1 MSPTYLWS
9 FFSPKGDFV
18 IYTTASNSSI
28 QVGAQPLCEAMQI
41 NKGTLGTQ
49 HPYSPSPVGFQG
61 KKRNVPF
68 PPPSQA
74 TGSGSTARFM
84 HGAHST
90 AAPQHSPI
98 PPSAPSPEQRSH
110 PQQHRDVQPHPPQ
123 RPPKTQCWDEQ
134 EHKTCAWQRG
144 YSLLSY
150 SPGAVVRA
158 WVPYEPGFFTSL
170 DAEGNS
176 PGRGVGRA
184 GFIRRPEDWPVLALQ
199 PINRSHR
206 SPTPCA

>member
-9 FFSPKGDFV
+9 FFSPEGDFV

-98 PPSAPSPEQRSH
+98 PPSAPSPKQRSH

-134 EHKTCAWQRG
+134 EHKLVRGREVTHCSATHQALWCGPGFLMSLGSLRAWMQRG
-144 YSLLSY
+144 T
-150 SPGAVVRA
+150 AQVVA
-158 WVPYEPGFFTSL
+158 WGGQGL
-170 DAEGNS
+170 
-176 PGRGVGRA
+176 
-184 GFIRRPEDWPVLALQ
+184 
-199 PINRSHR
+199 
-206 SPTPCA
+206 